1 MLTETDRQV
10 AALTNGLK
18 PNTLFASVGVGSW
31 AHSVVAHYKA
41 AESDNRIVTVE
52 PDTAASFKESLH
64 VGEPRPIQTGDT
76 IMAGMNCGTPSHL
89 AWPTLRFG
97 VTSAVT
103 VTDREAHE
111 SVEQL
116 KSFGVS
122 AGPCGAATLAAL
134 RKYIAEITAAETE
147 KLIVP
152 AAEREKMIV
161 VLFSTEGWREYDIP
175 S

>member
-10 AALTNGLK
+10 AALTNSLR
-18 PNTLFASVGVGSW
+18 PNTFFVSVGVGSW
-31 AHSVVAHYKA
+31 AHSVAAHYKA
-41 AESDNRIVTVE
+41 AGSYNRIVTVE
-52 PDTAASFKESLH
+52 PNTAASFKESLH
-64 VGEPRPIQTGDT
+64 VGERTPIQTGDT
-76 IMAGMNCGTPSHL
+76 IMAGMNCGTTSDL
-89 AWPTLRFG
+89 AWPTLKHG

-111 SVEQL
+111 SFEQL

-122 AGPCGAATLAAL
+122 AGPCGAAPLAAL
-134 RKYIAEITAAETE
+134 RKYVAE
-147 KLIVP
+147 VP